1 MLDFAQNNCAN
12 AEQKRND
19 KRGKKMKKDIQFYF
33 DVGSPTAYLAYHRL
47 AQIKNIYDFDL
58 QFIPILLGGVFKST
72 GNSSPAMIPAKGQ
85 YMGKFDLPRFA
96 KLYGIPLNLNPH
108 FPINTLTLMR
118 GAVFA
123 QQNDILGRYLDAVF
137 ESIWVHKKNLGLL
150 DEVIATLEAADL
162 NGQEIVEATK
172 VQDIKD
178 VLIASTDD
186 AIKRGVFGAPTFFVD
201 DEMFFGQDRIQFIEV
216 MLSKR
221 N

>member
-1 MLDFAQNNCAN
+1 
-12 AEQKRND
+12 
-19 KRGKKMKKDIQFYF
+19 
-33 DVGSPTAYLAYHRL
+33 
-47 AQIKNIYDFDL
+47 
-58 QFIPILLGGVFKST
+58 
-72 GNSSPAMIPAKGQ
+72 MIPAKGQ

-137 ESIWVHKKNLGLL
+137 ESIWVHKKNLGVL
-150 DEVIATLEAADL
+150 DEVLATLEAAGL
-162 NGQEIVEATK
+162 NGREIVDATK
-172 VQDIKD
+172 VQDVKD
-178 VLIASTDD
+178 VLIANTDD

>member
-1 MLDFAQNNCAN
+1 
-12 AEQKRND
+12 
-19 KRGKKMKKDIQFYF
+19 
-33 DVGSPTAYLAYHRL
+33 
-47 AQIKNIYDFDL
+47 
-58 QFIPILLGGVFKST
+58 
-72 GNSSPAMIPAKGQ
+72 
-85 YMGKFDLPRFA
+85 MGKFDLPRFA

-137 ESIWVHKKNLGLL
+137 ESLWVHKKNLGVL

-201 DEMFFGQDRIQFIEV
+201 EEMFFGQDRIQFIEV

>member
-1 MLDFAQNNCAN
+1 
-12 AEQKRND
+12 
-19 KRGKKMKKDIQFYF
+19 MKKDIQFYF

>member
-1 MLDFAQNNCAN
+1 
-12 AEQKRND
+12 
-19 KRGKKMKKDIQFYF
+19 MKKDIQFYF

-47 AQIKNIYDFDL
+47 AQIKSSYDFDL

-137 ESIWVHKKNLGLL
+137 GSIWVHKKNLGAL
-150 DEVIATLEAADL
+150 DEVLATLEAADL

-172 VQDIKD
+172 TQDIKD
-178 VLIASTDD
+178 V
-186 AIKRGVFGAPTFFVD
+186 FF
-201 DEMFFGQDRIQFIEV
+201 
-216 MLSKR
+216 
-221 N
+221 

>member
-1 MLDFAQNNCAN
+1 
-12 AEQKRND
+12 
-19 KRGKKMKKDIQFYF
+19 
-33 DVGSPTAYLAYHRL
+33 
-47 AQIKNIYDFDL
+47 
-58 QFIPILLGGVFKST
+58 
-72 GNSSPAMIPAKGQ
+72 
-85 YMGKFDLPRFA
+85 MGKFDLPRFA

-137 ESIWVHKKNLGLL
+137 ESLWVHKKNLGVL
-150 DEVIATLEAADL
+150 DEVIATLEAAGL